1 MPKPKEVYYNAEQRM
16 RRSNSIKRLGLTLLS
31 LVLIGGGLYLLLLTQ
46 SANLPIP
53 SSIDLNTSDDANDM
67 RDRIQ
72 VEKMG
77 VEVPY
82 FSENTPAT
90 LERGVWWRFPD
101 RGNPEIGG
109 NFILSAHRFFLG
121 KTPQGTRARSPFY
134 KLDKLGVGDKIRVS
148 YKGKWYDY
156 EVTKQYSVKPGDTGI
171 ENKSNEP
178 KLTLY
183 TCSLKGSAD
192 GRVVI
197 EAKPLFETAGQQ
209 PPTEGSPLL

>member
-1 MPKPKEVYYNAEQRM
+1 M
-16 RRSNSIKRLGLTLLS
+16 
-31 LVLIGGGLYLLLLTQ
+31 TQ
-46 SANLPIP
+46 APNLPIP
-53 SSIDLNTSDDANDM
+53 SAIDLNTADDTNDT

-72 VEKMG
+72 IEKMNL
-77 VEVPY
+77 EVPY
-82 FSENTPAT
+82 FGDNTPAA
-90 LERGVWWRFPD
+90 LEKGVWWRFPD
-101 RGNPEIGG
+101 RGNPEEGG

-134 KLDKLGVGDKIRVS
+134 KLDKLEPGDKIKMS
-148 YKGKWYDY
+148 YQNKWYVY
-156 EVTKQYSVKPGDTGI
+156 EVTKKYSVKPDATEI
-171 ENKSNEP
+171 EAESDEP

-197 EAKPLFETAGQQ
+197 DAKPLFETDSQK